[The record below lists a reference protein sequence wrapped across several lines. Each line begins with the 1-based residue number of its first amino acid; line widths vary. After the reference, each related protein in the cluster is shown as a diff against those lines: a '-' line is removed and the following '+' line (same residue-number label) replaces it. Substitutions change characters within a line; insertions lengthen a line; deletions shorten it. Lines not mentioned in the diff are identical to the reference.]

1 MDWKGRVNVADKVTF
16 TTAGGRVYGN
26 FDRPL
31 TVTSPPFVTSFPKL
45 TRAEV
50 ERSQDKGIRVL
61 NYETDI
67 TMKSATESQE
77 NFKAFMDDLDEL
89 LLAHIVSNEPT
100 MNAQQARFMLKPLF
114 KTRRSI
120 KTGKEYPEAMNC
132 RSKMPVSDG
141 ADRLPVVDLNN
152 KPYLTDIQQGDII
165 RVQLSYRGP
174 YYIRNSWFGNSWELT
189 AVQFC
194 GRHEEPP
201 PTFLPV
207 DPAEFP
213 TLPK

>member
-1 MDWKGRVNVADKVTF
+1 MDWKRRVNVADKVSF

-67 TMKSATESQE
+67 TMKSATEAQE

-89 LLAHIVSNEPT
+89 LLAHIVSAEP
-100 MNAQQARFMLKPLF
+100 NISPQQARFMLKPLF

-132 RSKMPVSDG
+132 RSKVSSDG
-141 ADRLPVVDLNN
+141 MTDRLPVVDLDN
-152 KPYLTDIQQGDII
+152 KPYLTDIQQNDII

-174 YYIRNSWFGNSWELT
+174 YHIRNSSFGNSWELT

-201 PTFLPV
+201 PSFHPV
-207 DPAEFP
+207 DPTEFP